1 MLFDRVMG
9 KNVILKTS
17 KIPQNRLFMAKNQ
30 VQFKDFFKKSIW
42 YVSYI
47 LEAYNCQKEL
57 RNIKKHGFYRGKT
70 SFFDVFCHLLKTRF
84 SRYRVFSKSYNSLNN
99 AFIDKIFSR
108 DENLHLRADSNRS
121 GILNFCPRVELVGG
135 QIFFAKILGE
145 TPCEKIRAE
154 IQNSASITIY
164 PQVLVFVSRKD
175 FVDKRVIEGVIR
187 LWKNAVTRKS
197 RFE

>member
-1 MLFDRVMG
+1 MCDTWLESPYSQDSRRLFVFSVRCYFDRVMS

-17 KIPQNRLFMAKNQ
+17 KIPPNRLFMAKNQ
-30 VQFKDFFKKSIW
+30 VKFKDFFKNSIW

-121 GILNFCPRVELVGG
+121 GILNFCPRVELAGG
-135 QIFFAKILGE
+135 GSKFFRQHFRGNPVRK
-145 TPCEKIRAE
+145 
-154 IQNSASITIY
+154 NSGRNSK
-164 PQVLVFVSRKD
+164 F
-175 FVDKRVIEGVIR
+175 R
-187 LWKNAVTRKS
+187 LCN
-197 RFE
+197 

>member
-135 QIFFAKILGE
+135 VKNFSPKFWGKLVRKNSGRNSKFRFYYYLPSGVSFRLAK
-145 TPCEKIRAE
+145 
-154 IQNSASITIY
+154 
-164 PQVLVFVSRKD
+164 
-175 FVDKRVIEGVIR
+175 
-187 LWKNAVTRKS
+187 
-197 RFE
+197 RFCR

>member
-1 MLFDRVMG
+1 MVGKPWFSGFQNTFYFFCAIFFDRVMS

-17 KIPQNRLFMAKNQ
+17 KIPQNRLYMAKNQ
-30 VQFKDFFKKSIW
+30 VKFEDFFKISIE
-42 YVSYI
+42 YIFHI

-57 RNIKKHGFYRGKT
+57 KNIKKHGFYRQKT

-135 QIFFAKILGE
+135 SNFFRQNFGGNPVRKNSDRNSKFRFYYYLPSGVSFRLAK
-145 TPCEKIRAE
+145 
-154 IQNSASITIY
+154 
-164 PQVLVFVSRKD
+164 
-175 FVDKRVIEGVIR
+175 
-187 LWKNAVTRKS
+187 
-197 RFE
+197 RFCR